1 MQFYKYPA
9 LLVML
14 SAVLLNACSSTP
26 TATMDFD
33 SSYDFSGVRKIAIQP
48 INRTV
53 SSTVIISDMQI
64 SRINETLTE
73 ELGRRGFQ
81 VVQNN
86 ADADLFLAWHLVTQE
101 RMDVR
106 SFNTSSRYNCWNCG
120 SMGNNVSVRQYT
132 QGTFIVDMI
141 DPTRLQSVWRSIFES
156 RMRDQPDPATA
167 AENRRAAAAAV
178 FSAFPPKQ

>member
-1 MQFYKYPA
+1 MQSRRYPA
-9 LLVML
+9 LLVMI
-14 SAVLLNACSSTP
+14 SALLLNACSSTP

-33 SSYDFSGVRKIAIQP
+33 PSYDFSGVRKIAIQP

-53 SSTVIISDMQI
+53 ASTVIISDMQI
-64 SRINETLTE
+64 SRINETLAE

-81 VVQNN
+81 IVQDN

-106 SFNTSSRYNCWNCG
+106 NLNTSSRYNCWSCG
-120 SMGNNVSVRQYT
+120 SGNSVSVRQYT

-141 DPTRLQSVWRSIFES
+141 DPTRLQSVWRSTFES
-156 RMRDQPDPATA
+156 RMRAQPDPATA
-167 AENRRAAAAAV
+167 AENRRAAATAV
-178 FSAFPPKQ
+178 FAGFPPQ